1 MMTILYA
8 VVATI
13 IGLFLLGWAGDRLV
27 AGAAAAAKRFRVS
40 EVFIGIIIVG
50 FGTSLPE
57 VVATATAAFAGNE
70 QLALGNI
77 IGSNIANIGLI
88 LAATLIL
95 TTRTDPLPHNRLDY
109 LLMVGTLAVF
119 TLTLILYGAL
129 TPPIGGLFLGGL
141 IGYAWLSLR
150 QGQKAGKTGQEEG
163 GEDYAQLTTGKMV
176 FFIVAGL
183 VGLILGAN
191 LLIDG
196 ATTLAVLLGVPE
208 KVIGITLVAVGTS
221 LPELAAAIAA
231 TRRGR
236 LGIIVGNILGSN
248 VFNVLAAAGVTS
260 LISPMMGAAFTLD
273 LIIMMLLT
281 IIAAPLFYHRRLVP
295 FLAHGVGLL
304 ILYSGYTVWLF
315 I

>member
-1 MMTILYA
+1 MLTILYA
-8 VVATI
+8 VAATLA
-13 IGLFLLGWAGDRLV
+13 GLFLLGWAGDRLV
-27 AGAAAAAKRFRVS
+27 AGAAAAAKRFQVS
-40 EVFIGIIIVG
+40 EIFIGIIIVG

-57 VVATATAAFAGNE
+57 VVATATAALAGNE

-95 TTRTDPLPHNRLDY
+95 TTRTDTLPHSRFDY
-109 LLMVGTLAVF
+109 LLMAGTLTVF
-119 TLTLILYGAL
+119 TLALTLYGAL
-129 TPPIGGLFLGGL
+129 TPLVGAVFLASL
-141 IGYAWLSLR
+141 VGYGWLSLR
-150 QGQKAGKTGQEEG
+150 QGQKAGTAGQEADT
-163 GEDYAQLTTGKMV
+163 EDYAHIAPPKMV

-260 LISPMMGAAFTLD
+260 VIATINGATFMEDLLVMLLFTL
-273 LIIMMLLT
+273 L
-281 IIAAPLFYHRRLVP
+281 AAPLFLQKRLLP
-295 FLAHGVGLL
+295 FGLHGGIMLA
-304 ILYSGYTVWLF
+304 LYIGYTVWLF